1 MSAAQLLRHSF
12 ITSVIPRGLSN
23 DKGAS
28 GNYDIHGAKGSL
40 SPVNQPEH
48 EEPVPDLSFFS
59 GVPGKSRMKCEF
71 EELQFLGKGGFRRV
85 VKVRGY
91 ASRKGLSSLSHI
103 M

>member
-1 MSAAQLLRHSF
+1 M
-12 ITSVIPRGLSN
+12 SN

-28 GNYDIHGAKGSL
+28 GNYDIHGTEGRL

-48 EEPVPDLSFFS
+48 EEPVPDSSFFS
-59 GVPGKSRMKCEF
+59 GVPGKSRMKCDF
-71 EELQFLGKGGFRRV
+71 EELQFLGKGGFGNV

-91 ASRKGLSSLSHI
+91 GFRKGLSSLSRI